1 MSVSYNLT
9 YLEVQHLI
17 TMSKLTQIQ
26 KQQLKDLF
34 IDATVRRLM
43 ALEMQN
49 EIQEKMQVT
58 ITIDYL
64 RHIKSDI
71 SIDMAKQQPL
81 PPLPLL
87 ATAKAI

>member
-1 MSVSYNLT
+1 
-9 YLEVQHLI
+9 
-17 TMSKLTQIQ
+17 MSKLTQIQ
-26 KQQLKDLF
+26 KQQLKDLV

-71 SIDMAKQQPL
+71 SIGMA
-81 PPLPLL
+81 
-87 ATAKAI
+87 